1 MNPILHFQ
9 EFPQP
14 KIRKR
19 YVTTY
24 KLKTLFVFLICI
36 TLSLSVPVTGSGKE
50 ITLAAVG
57 DVFFARGVAAEL
69 KTKPPSYLFADVQSI
84 LSKADIAVCNL
95 ECTLSTKGLPQ
106 RRKMVFRV
114 SPSYAHALK
123 AAGIDVADLANNHTL
138 DYGRDALVDTY
149 NAIES
154 AGLVSVGAGKD
165 RSSAIRVRIVKRG
178 NLKVGF
184 IAYTDLA
191 TSGVIRLDDQPT
203 VAGVND
209 DQIPAEVKAAKFQC
223 DALIVMFHWG
233 VEYMKTPTQRQKMLA
248 RLCIDSGA
256 DAVLGHHPHVLQPT
270 EVYKNRPIIYSSGA
284 FVWDSKLFGANKSAI
299 YLLKISKNQARL
311 IKTIPLK
318 ITHARPTPVK
328 TTIKR

>member
-1 MNPILHFQ
+1 MKTPSIL
-9 EFPQP
+9 
-14 KIRKR
+14 
-19 YVTTY
+19 
-24 KLKTLFVFLICI
+24 LLCI
-36 TLSLSVPVTGSGKE
+36 LLSLSVPTFGSGKE

-69 KTKPPSYLFADVQSI
+69 KTKPTSYLFADVQSI

-95 ECTLSTKGLPQ
+95 ECTLSEKGLPQ

-123 AAGIDVADLANNHTL
+123 AAGFDVVDLANNHTL

-149 NAIES
+149 NAVES

-165 RSSAIRVRIVKRG
+165 RSSAIRVRIVQRG

-209 DQIPAEVKAAKFQC
+209 DQIPAEVKAAKSQC

-233 VEYMKTPTQRQKMLA
+233 VEYMKIPTKRQKMLA

-270 EVYKNRPIIYSSGA
+270 EVYKNRPIIYSAGA

-299 YLLKISKNQARL
+299 YLLKIAKNKASL
-311 IKTIPLK
+311 VKTIPLK

-328 TTIKR
+328 TRAK